1 MVRAVSS
8 SSSLVVWGGLL
19 FATGCAPRVPSE
31 LVPAI
36 SPLVGLPVNLC
47 TEEGLNPLPVQI
59 TNVGDD
65 DVTIASVEFVPDPDQ
80 PAGLASFDA
89 PVVDTE
95 TLLAD
100 GVAFIQFLY
109 RSPGGVAQQAILRV
123 ISDAVVNP
131 TLDIPATT
139 DDFTPEQR
147 ALADCEP

>member
-1 MVRAVSS
+1 MIRAVSS
-8 SSSLVVWGGLL
+8 SSRMVWVGLVLVN
-19 FATGCAPRVPSE
+19 GCAPRAPSE

-47 TEEGLNPLPVQI
+47 TEEALNPLPVQV

-65 DVTIASVEFVPDPDQ
+65 DVTIESVAFVPHPDQ

-89 PVVDTE
+89 PVVDTD

-100 GVAFIQFLY
+100 GVAFIQFRY

-123 ISDAVVNP
+123 LSDAQINP
-131 TLDIPATT
+131 TLDISATT